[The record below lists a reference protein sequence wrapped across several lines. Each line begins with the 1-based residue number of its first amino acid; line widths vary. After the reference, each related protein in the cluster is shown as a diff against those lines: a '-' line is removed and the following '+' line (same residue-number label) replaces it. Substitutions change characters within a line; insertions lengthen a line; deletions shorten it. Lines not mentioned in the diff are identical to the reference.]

1 MSGILTLVPTPIGNL
16 DDITFRAVQVL
27 KTVDLILCEDTRHS
41 GKLLQHIGVENKLS
55 PFHQHNEHKVTERL
69 VDQLIGGTNMALVTD
84 AGTPGISDPGYLL
97 VRACIERDIRVE
109 VLPGATAIIPAIV
122 GSGLPCEKYLY
133 LGFPPQKKGRQTFWR
148 ELTDT
153 EHTMVMYESPHRIQ
167 KALREAAEVFGN
179 ERRACVVRELSK
191 VYESYHRGT
200 LEELHAL
207 GEAQAYKGEIVL
219 VIEGTHHAEKRK
231 KG

>member
-16 DDITFRAVQVL
+16 DDITMRAVKVL

-69 VDQLIGGTNMALVTD
+69 IDQLIGGTNMALVTD

-122 GSGLPCEKYLY
+122 GS
-133 LGFPPQKKGRQTFWR
+133 
-148 ELTDT
+148 
-153 EHTMVMYESPHRIQ
+153 
-167 KALREAAEVFGN
+167 
-179 ERRACVVRELSK
+179 
-191 VYESYHRGT
+191 
-200 LEELHAL
+200 
-207 GEAQAYKGEIVL
+207 
-219 VIEGTHHAEKRK
+219 
-231 KG
+231 